1 MAPIVWRQ
9 LGFILLIGVLLIGC
23 SASAFAPLRQGPE
36 RTATVIID
44 VAATPTPSPPTT
56 ITPTATPRPATFT
69 PTASKSPTHTPTRTS
84 TPTSRTPTLELTAIR
99 PADNSKYGTAYHGAY
114 FVQAVNAGRQRVQN
128 NGKVYLGIGFIS
140 NDPTLNVA
148 QLQQFKTEACGTVED
163 STGHTWP
170 QSGAGGIVVEG
181 RITDLTCLFEVPENL
196 DHFIWYAKGYPG
208 IHIDF

>member
-9 LGFILLIGVLLIGC
+9 IGFILLIGALLIGC
-23 SASAFAPLRQGPE
+23 SASAIAPLRQGPE
-36 RTATVIID
+36 RTATVIIG
-44 VAATPTPSPPTT
+44 VATTPAPSPTPSTT
-56 ITPTATPRPATFT
+56 IT
-69 PTASKSPTHTPTRTS
+69 PTASKSPTRTPTRTS
-84 TPTSRTPTLELTAIR
+84 TPTPRTPTTAPTAIR

-140 NDPTLNVA
+140 NDPNLNVT
-148 QLQQFKTEACGTVED
+148 QLQQFKIEACGTVED
-163 STGHTWP
+163 STGQTWP

-181 RITDLTCLFEVPENL
+181 RITDLTCLFEVPENI